1 MQRSEPRWAQPN
13 PVSIHFHSN
22 PRATGVSPVSGLRGP
37 RCMRV
42 GSWVDTNS
50 YFAVHGQGQTK
61 IHEILR
67 VFDLYV
73 SCEVVSSSASSPPP
87 PLRSSEYGP
96 CVGVTRIERWNR
108 ASALGL
114 NPPIEVNSSHCS
126 SEGSWPHLLACAQ
139 VRDILLTKEA
149 LADVQYSYSVFHDQV

>member
-1 MQRSEPRWAQPN
+1 M
-13 PVSIHFHSN
+13 
-22 PRATGVSPVSGLRGP
+22 SGLRVP

-50 YFAVHGQGQTK
+50 HFAVHGQGQTK

-73 SCEVVSSSASSPPP
+73 YCNDVPSSASSPPS

-108 ASALGL
+108 ACALGL
-114 NPPIEVNSSHCS
+114 NPPTEVCSSHCS
-126 SEGSWPHLLACAQ
+126 SEGSWPHLPVRAQ

-149 LADVQYSYSVFHDQV
+149 LTDVQYSYSVFHDQV